1 MSYEVKSGT
10 YTPENV
16 FAGPFP
22 VKTEVAAVGAA
33 AIARLTP
40 VKLVDGKIAAIAAGT
55 EAAPVDGGLY
65 GITADDGEKNGEVP
79 VYLTGEFFADA
90 LNWPAGTAAEDVKTA
105 FRALGIFLK

>member
-1 MSYEVKSGT
+1 MSYEVKSGE

-22 VKTEVAAVGAA
+22 IKTEVAQVGAA
-33 AIARLTP
+33 AIPWLTP
-40 VKLVDGKIAAIAAGT
+40 VKLEGGKVTAIAAGT
-55 EAAPVDGGLY
+55 ETAPADGGIY

-90 LNWPAGTAAEDVKTA
+90 LNWPTGTKAEDVKTA

>member
-1 MSYEVKSGT
+1 MAYEVKSGA

-16 FAGPFP
+16 LAGPFP
-22 VKTEVAAVGAA
+22 VKTEVAKVGAA
-33 AIARLTP
+33 AVARLTP
-40 VKLVDGKIAAIAAGT
+40 VKLVDGKVAPIAAGT
-55 EAAPVDGGLY
+55 EAAPADSGLY

>member
-1 MSYEVKSGT
+1 MSYEVKSGD

-22 VKTEVAAVGAA
+22 VKTEVAQVGAA
-33 AIARLTP
+33 AIPRLTP
-40 VKLVDGKIAAIAAGT
+40 VKIDGGKVAPISAGAE
-55 EAAPVDGGLY
+55 EAGAGSGLY
-65 GITADDGEKNGEVP
+65 GITAADGEKNGEVP

-90 LNWPAGTAAEDVKTA
+90 LNWPTGTKAEDVKTA

>member
-1 MSYEVKSGT
+1 MSYEVKSGD

-22 VKTEVAAVGAA
+22 VKTEVAQVGAA
-33 AIARLTP
+33 EIPRLTP
-40 VKLVDGKIAAIAAGT
+40 VKI
-55 EAAPVDGGLY
+55 DGGKV
-65 GITADDGEKNGEVP
+65 AAADGEKNGEVP

-90 LNWPAGTAAEDVKTA
+90 LNWPTGTKAEDVKTA